1 MEEKNKGQNVKLI
14 IIIKTSKQTK
24 PNPITVI
31 IRTLTKLHIDKN
43 SMSILESTLMIFPL
57 VLH

>member
-24 PNPITVI
+24 PNPNNCNNKDINKT
-31 IRTLTKLHIDKN
+31 TY
-43 SMSILESTLMIFPL
+43 
-57 VLH
+57 